1 MHVESLSSMTCSI
14 CGRRKATHK
23 LKVSEKFTAY
33 PDLYAGTA
41 VCDVCGRLIEDQR
54 YRRSHWILIG
64 DDVKLLGKEELLK
77 VLENPPPGSLIY
89 VKSSGRRYGF
99 LRALRF
105 TSSGTMV
112 ALCGEDEGVVFIPR
126 DRLSYLVKLAE
137 DAYNTL
143 KRKTPLLEGCSAGE
157 WMHEGL
163 CKEIEQ
169 VKGELAWRIVVRAL

>member
-1 MHVESLSSMTCSI
+1 MRVESLSSMTCSI
-14 CGRRKATHK
+14 CGRRKATRR
-23 LKVSEKFTAY
+23 LRVSEKFTAY

-41 VCDVCGRLIEDQR
+41 VCDICGKLIEDPR
-54 YRRSHWILIG
+54 YRRSHWVLIG
-64 DDVKLLGKEELLK
+64 DDVKLLDKGELLK
-77 VLENPPPGSLIY
+77 VLEDPPPGSLIY
-89 VKSSGRRYGF
+89 VKSKGRRYGF
-99 LRALRF
+99 LHALRF

-112 ALCGEDEGVVFIPR
+112 ALCGEDEGTVFIPR

-137 DAYNTL
+137 NAYNTL

-169 VKGELAWRIVVRAL
+169 VRGELAWRIVVRAL